1 MNQKYT
7 LLLSL
12 LVFCVL
18 PSAAQSQKQI
28 NLGGGFVLN
37 TKIAQEVPFQKINA
51 QFPVK
56 YTPVEQ
62 IKFGSASSAPQE
74 PIYVETLCGGQA
86 DVKNTV
92 YLGRWYVE
100 RGSKCA
106 EKVYTEWLRLQ
117 DKSFEQNAQ
126 ERRACEAHLPAR
138 THGHRCPVCG
148 QRVDERC
155 TSVVKKN
162 HFRLHADCQAKAAFE
177 AEAKAFRY
185 KLGLKADPS
194 IQTAQAVAAKKQAVK
209 ALQQSTAPVLP
220 KAVKYQKKDT
230 HRARAEYKRSEKVAH
245 AAFKRQ
251 MGYKAA
257 FVPDTLPAVNNTV
270 GMARAAKKRLRSYQE
285 NMRLLKEK
293 QAAQQSA
300 PQTSARTA
308 REQRRVQEP
317 QALAAPAKADKP
329 LEPVEK
335 ISIPVLQAPHQAR
348 TAREQRRVQEPQALA
363 APAKADKPL
372 EPVEK
377 ISIPVL
383 QAPHQARTAR
393 EQRRVQEP
401 QALAA
406 PAKADKPLEPVE
418 KISIPVLQAPHQA
431 RAAKK
436 RQHEEVSQSEPDKIA
451 ESLSQTFL
459 PRAQLRRN
467 RIYGAPKYKVTKKD
481 IKNFKRHYK
490 PQMAQ
495 IEEAVLTG
503 TAPTPEIAKAVEQY
517 KALTDSYAY
526 TKTISGKN
534 AYARVAAFEEAHA
547 KDMFLIREWLSYGED
562 DAPAYYKALVKA
574 YKKVH
579 KEGNLRYDKFKY

>member
-7 LLLSL
+7 LLLGL

-37 TKIAQEVPFQKINA
+37 TKIVQEVPFQKINA

-74 PIYVETLCGGQA
+74 PVYVETLCGGQA

-126 ERRACEAHLPAR
+126 ARRACEAHLPAR

-185 KLGLKADPS
+185 KLGLNADPS
-194 IQTAQAVAAKKQAVK
+194 IQTAQSVAAKKQAVK

-251 MGYKAA
+251 MGYKAM
-257 FVPDTLPAVNNTV
+257 FVPDALPAVNNTV

-293 QAAQQSA
+293 QTAQQPV

-317 QALAAPAKADKP
+317 QALTAPAKADKP

-335 ISIPVLQAPHQAR
+335 ISIPVM
-348 TAREQRRVQEPQALA
+348 
-363 APAKADKPL
+363 
-372 EPVEK
+372 
-377 ISIPVL
+377 
-383 QAPHQARTAR
+383 
-393 EQRRVQEP
+393 
-401 QALAA
+401 
-406 PAKADKPLEPVE
+406 
-418 KISIPVLQAPHQA
+418 QAPHQA

-436 RQHEEVSQSEPDKIA
+436 RQHEDVSQSEPDKIA

-467 RIYGAPKYKVTKKD
+467 RVYGAPKYKVTKKD

-534 AYARVAAFEEAHA
+534 AYARVAAFEKAHE

-574 YKKVH
+574 YKDVH

>member
-1 MNQKYT
+1 MPRTNGPCSAGTENFIIIKDIYFIKEESMNQKYT
-7 LLLSL
+7 LLLGL
-12 LVFCVL
+12 LVLCVL
-18 PSAAQSQKQI
+18 PSAAQSQKQL

-62 IKFGSASSAPQE
+62 IKFGSASSVPQE
-74 PIYVETLCGGQA
+74 PVYVETLCGGQA

-126 ERRACEAHLPAR
+126 ARRACEAHLPAR

-185 KLGLKADPS
+185 KLGLNADPS
-194 IQTAQAVAAKKQAVK
+194 IQTAQAVVAKKQAVK

-251 MGYKAA
+251 MGYKAT
-257 FVPDTLPAVNNTV
+257 FVPDALPAVNNTV

-293 QAAQQSA
+293 QTAQQPV
-300 PQTSARTA
+300 PQTSARTAREQRRVQEPQALTAPAKADKPLEPVEKISLPVLQVPHQARAA

-335 ISIPVLQAPHQAR
+335 ISLPVM
-348 TAREQRRVQEPQALA
+348 
-363 APAKADKPL
+363 
-372 EPVEK
+372 
-377 ISIPVL
+377 
-383 QAPHQARTAR
+383 
-393 EQRRVQEP
+393 
-401 QALAA
+401 
-406 PAKADKPLEPVE
+406 
-418 KISIPVLQAPHQA
+418 QAPHQA

-467 RIYGAPKYKVTKKD
+467 RVYGAPKYKVTKKD

-534 AYARVAAFEEAHA
+534 AYARVAAFEKAHA

-562 DAPAYYKALVKA
+562 SAPAYYKALVKA

>member
-1 MNQKYT
+1 MNHKYT
-7 LLLSL
+7 LLFGL
-12 LVFCVL
+12 LAFGVL

-28 NLGGGFVLN
+28 NLGGGFALD
-37 TKIAQEVPFQKINA
+37 TKIPQEVSFKKLNV

-56 YTPVEQ
+56 YKPAEQ
-62 IKFGSASSAPQE
+62 VKFGVGQDTPQE
-74 PIYVETLCGGQA
+74 PVYVETLCGGQA
-86 DVKNTV
+86 DVKKTA
-92 YLGRWYVE
+92 YFHGYYVE
-100 RGSKCA
+100 RGSECA
-106 EKVYTEWLRLQ
+106 ENVYAQWLKLQ
-117 DKSFEQNAQ
+117 DTGFEKQAQ
-126 ERRACEAHLPAR
+126 ERHACEAALAKGPR
-138 THGHRCPVCG
+138 GPLCPVCG
-148 QRVDERC
+148 AAVDKHC
-155 TSVVKKN
+155 TTAVKKDKT
-162 HFRLHADCQAKAAFE
+162 HLHADCQAKADFLAQ
-177 AEAKAFRY
+177 ARALRY
-185 KLGLKADPS
+185 KLGLKPDPAH
-194 IQTAQAVAAKKQAVK
+194 QTAQAVSAKTQVVK
-209 ALQQSTAPVLP
+209 ALQQKEAPSAALP
-220 KAVKYQKKDT
+220 KAVKYQKKDAR
-230 HRARAEYKRSEKVAH
+230 RARAEYKRNENVARST
-245 AAFKRQ
+245 FKRQ
-251 MGYKAA
+251 MGYKSS
-257 FVPDTLPAVNNTV
+257 FEPDTLTLPDDTV

-293 QAAQQSA
+293 QAAQQPV

-335 ISIPVLQAPHQAR
+335 ISLPV
-348 TAREQRRVQEPQALA
+348 
-363 APAKADKPL
+363 
-372 EPVEK
+372 
-377 ISIPVL
+377 I

-436 RQHEEVSQSEPDKIA
+436 RQHEDVSQSEPDKIA

-467 RIYGAPKYKVTKKD
+467 RVYGAPKYKVTKKD

-517 KALTDSYAY
+517 QALTDAYTY
-526 TKTISGKN
+526 TKTLAGKN
-534 AYARVAAFEEAHA
+534 AYARVAAFEKAHE
-547 KDMFLIREWLSYGED
+547 KDMFLIREWLNSGED
-562 DAPAYYKALVKA
+562 NAPAYYKALVKA
-574 YKKVH
+574 YKEVH
-579 KEGNLRYDKFKY
+579 KEGNLRYDTFKY

>member
-7 LLLSL
+7 LLLGL
-12 LVFCVL
+12 LVLCVL

-37 TKIAQEVPFQKINA
+37 TKIVQEVPFQKINA

-62 IKFGSASSAPQE
+62 VKFGSASSAPQE

-185 KLGLKADPS
+185 KLGLNADPS

-257 FVPDTLPAVNNTV
+257 FVPDALPAVNNTV

-293 QAAQQSA
+293 QAAQQPV
-300 PQTSARTA
+300 PQTSARTAREQRRVQEPQALTAPAKADKPLEPVEKISLPVLQVPHQARAA

-335 ISIPVLQAPHQAR
+335 ISL
-348 TAREQRRVQEPQALA
+348 
-363 APAKADKPL
+363 
-372 EPVEK
+372 
-377 ISIPVL
+377 
-383 QAPHQARTAR
+383 
-393 EQRRVQEP
+393 
-401 QALAA
+401 
-406 PAKADKPLEPVE
+406 
-418 KISIPVLQAPHQA
+418 PVLQAPHQA

-467 RIYGAPKYKVTKKD
+467 RVYGAPKYKVTKKD

-495 IEEAVLTG
+495 IEETVLTG

-547 KDMFLIREWLSYGED
+547 QDMFLIREWLSYGED
-562 DAPAYYKALVKA
+562 SAPAYYKALVKA

>member
-1 MNQKYT
+1 MNHKYT
-7 LLLSL
+7 LLFGL
-12 LVFCVL
+12 LAFGVL

-62 IKFGSASSAPQE
+62 VKFGSASSAPQE
-74 PIYVETLCGGQA
+74 PVYVETLCGGQA

-126 ERRACEAHLPAR
+126 ERRVCEAHLPAR

-194 IQTAQAVAAKKQAVK
+194 IQTAQAVAAKTQVVK
-209 ALQQSTAPVLP
+209 ALQQKEAPSAALP
-220 KAVKYQKKDT
+220 KAVKYQKKDAR
-230 HRARAEYKRSEKVAH
+230 RARAEYKRNENVAH
-245 AAFKRQ
+245 STFKRQ
-251 MGYKAA
+251 MGYKAS
-257 FVPDTLPAVNNTV
+257 FEPDTLTLPDDTV

-285 NMRLLKEK
+285 NMRLLKEE
-293 QAAQQSA
+293 QAARQEAQQANLRATKERCSN
-300 PQTSARTA
+300 Q
-308 REQRRVQEP
+308 QP

-335 ISIPVLQAPHQAR
+335 ISLPVM
-348 TAREQRRVQEPQALA
+348 
-363 APAKADKPL
+363 
-372 EPVEK
+372 
-377 ISIPVL
+377 
-383 QAPHQARTAR
+383 
-393 EQRRVQEP
+393 
-401 QALAA
+401 
-406 PAKADKPLEPVE
+406 
-418 KISIPVLQAPHQA
+418 QAPHQA

-436 RQHEEVSQSEPDKIA
+436 RQHEDVSQSEPDKIA

-467 RIYGAPKYKVTKKD
+467 RVYGAPKYKVTKKD

-534 AYARVAAFEEAHA
+534 AYARVAAFEEAHE
-547 KDMFLIREWLSYGED
+547 KDMFLIREWMNYGED

-574 YKKVH
+574 YKDVH

>member
-7 LLLSL
+7 LLLGL

-62 IKFGSASSAPQE
+62 VKFGSASSAPQE
-74 PIYVETLCGGQA
+74 PVYVETLCGGQA

-92 YLGRWYVE
+92 YLGIWYVE

-209 ALQQSTAPVLP
+209 ALQQNTAPVLP

-257 FVPDTLPAVNNTV
+257 FVPDALPAVNNTV

-285 NMRLLKEK
+285 NMRLLNEK
-293 QAAQQSA
+293 QAAQQPA
-300 PQTSARTA
+300 PQNSARTA

-335 ISIPVLQAPHQAR
+335 ISIQVLQAPHQAR

-377 ISIPVL
+377 ISL
-383 QAPHQARTAR
+383 
-393 EQRRVQEP
+393 
-401 QALAA
+401 
-406 PAKADKPLEPVE
+406 
-418 KISIPVLQAPHQA
+418 PVLQAPHQA

-467 RIYGAPKYKVTKKD
+467 RVYGAPKYKVTKKD

-547 KDMFLIREWLSYGED
+547 QDMFLIREWLSYGED
-562 DAPAYYKALVKA
+562 SAPAYYKALVKA

>member
-7 LLLSL
+7 LLLGL

-126 ERRACEAHLPAR
+126 ERRTCEARLPAR

-209 ALQQSTAPVLP
+209 ALQQNTAPVLP

-293 QAAQQSA
+293 QAAQQPA
-300 PQTSARTA
+300 PQNSARAA

-335 ISIPVLQAPHQAR
+335 ISLPVLQAPHQAR
-348 TAREQRRVQEPQALA
+348 TARERRRVQEPQTLA

-377 ISIPVL
+377 ISLPVM
-383 QAPHQARTAR
+383 
-393 EQRRVQEP
+393 
-401 QALAA
+401 
-406 PAKADKPLEPVE
+406 
-418 KISIPVLQAPHQA
+418 QAPHQA

-467 RIYGAPKYKVTKKD
+467 RVYGAPKYKVTKKD

-503 TAPTPEIAKAVEQY
+503 TASTPEIAKAVEQY

-562 DAPAYYKALVKA
+562 SAPAYYKALVKA

>member
-1 MNQKYT
+1 MPRTNGPCSAGTENFIIIKDIYFIKEESMNQKYT
-7 LLLSL
+7 LLLGL

-126 ERRACEAHLPAR
+126 ERRTCEARLPAR

-209 ALQQSTAPVLP
+209 ALQQNTAPVLP

-293 QAAQQSA
+293 QAAQQPA
-300 PQTSARTA
+300 PQNSARAA

-377 ISIPVL
+377 ISLPVM
-383 QAPHQARTAR
+383 
-393 EQRRVQEP
+393 
-401 QALAA
+401 
-406 PAKADKPLEPVE
+406 
-418 KISIPVLQAPHQA
+418 QAPHQA

-467 RIYGAPKYKVTKKD
+467 RVYGAPKYKVTKKD

-503 TAPTPEIAKAVEQY
+503 TASTPEIAKAVEQY

-562 DAPAYYKALVKA
+562 SAPAYYKALVKA